1 MSNDELIDAGS
12 REQRLILQVIQLQKE
27 LSDALYRI
35 KELEQ
40 PDTGET
46 PT

>member
-1 MSNDELIDAGS
+1 MSNDEPIDAGS

-27 LSDALYRI
+27 LNDALARI

-40 PDTGET
+40 SDTIEVIQ
-46 PT
+46 